1 MLNPDKRGNLVRM
14 SQVDASLFDIP
25 LQNSD
30 ANKIFPEDLPVHDW
44 YRFVLSFPP
53 HVVRKYLSRF
63 KLSDEATILD
73 PFCGTGTAIVECQKV
88 GLRSVGIEA
97 LPMPVFASRVKTEW
111 SVDSES
117 LKRSAMTVAIR
128 CQEALSSQGIE
139 DDPRLND
146 PAIELKALRTLSA
159 EAFRLL
165 LKNSISP
172 LPLHKVLV
180 LMDFIRQEANEQI
193 REKELLAVAKTLVEE
208 AGNLKFG
215 PEVGIGKVKHDAA
228 VVQPW
233 LLKVDKI
240 AFDLESVS
248 SRPWHQSSIHQAD
261 SRDVASVLP
270 PSSVDAVFTSPPY
283 PNEKDYTRT
292 TRLETVVLGLAG
304 SMDDVR
310 SAKKSLVRSN
320 TRSVYVH
327 DRDDD
332 LVKHNSTIQGLAKD
346 IESRRISLG
355 KTSGFERLYHRV
367 TKLYFGGMTQHLSS
381 LRHALRPGAF
391 LAYVVGDQA
400 SYLRVMIRTGHILA
414 EIAES
419 LGYVVEAIDLFR
431 TRYATA
437 TGEQLREEVLL
448 LRWPG

>member
-1 MLNPDKRGNLVRM
+1 M
-14 SQVDASLFDIP
+14 SQADATLFDIP
-25 LQNSD
+25 IQNGD
-30 ANKIFPEDLPVHDW
+30 ANKLFPEDLPVHHW

-53 HVVRKYLSRF
+53 HLVRRYLERF
-63 KLSDEATILD
+63 GLGERATVLD

-88 GLRSVGIEA
+88 GLRSIGIEA
-97 LPMPVFASRVKTEW
+97 LPMPAFASRVKTEW
-111 SVDSES
+111 NVEPATFLQRASIIAANAQ
-117 LKRSAMTVAIR
+117 R
-128 CQEALSSQGIE
+128 ALQDQGIA
-139 DDPRLND
+139 DDPELNTLRD
-146 PAIELKALRTLSA
+146 TSALKTLPKDVL
-159 EAFRLL
+159 RLL

-180 LMDFIRQEANEQI
+180 LMDLISEEHDQSI
-193 REKELLAVAKTLVEE
+193 REKELLAVAKVLVAD

-215 PEVGIGKVKHDAA
+215 PEVGLGRIRKDAA
-228 VVQPW
+228 V
-233 LLKVDKI
+233 I
-240 AFDLESVS
+240 
-248 SRPWHQSSIHQAD
+248 RPWIMHAQRMAADLGAVVRRPWQPSRVIQAD
-261 SRDVASVLP
+261 SRYLSRVLP
-270 PSSVDAVFTSPPY
+270 PASVDALFTSPPY

-292 TRLETVVLGLAG
+292 TRLETVILGLAK
-304 SMDDVR
+304 SMSDLR
-310 SAKKSLVRSN
+310 LSKKNLVRSN

-332 LVKHNSTIQGLAKD
+332 LVRHNATIQKIAHD
-346 IESRRISLG
+346 IEERRISLG

-367 TKLYFGGMTQHLSS
+367 TKLYFGGMAQHLSS
-381 LRHALRPGAF
+381 LRTVLRPGAH

-414 EIAES
+414 DIAES

-437 TGEQLREEVLL
+437 TGEQLREEVLV